1 MGWAIEGA
9 IGSTFK
15 IDASYLSPHV
25 NIASRLEAATKQYGV
40 PLLISDHLHRFFSP
54 RFQAISRKIDC
65 VTLKGSQ
72 EPLSLYT
79 FDLCVDDLPPSKIK
93 ENITRDQQIEIGYI
107 KKNAFL
113 DGIDIEEIHVED
125 VLDHDKAMKM
135 LLKNFN
141 ISFHEMFK
149 EAMECY
155 LSGDWIKSIDKF
167 EKAIAIKGDDD
178 GPSKAILN
186 FVMKTGGVKPED
198 WKGFREL
205 TEK

>member
-1 MGWAIEGA
+1 
-9 IGSTFK
+9 
-15 IDASYLSPHV
+15 
-25 NIASRLEAATKQYGV
+25 
-40 PLLISDHLHRFFSP
+40 
-54 RFQAISRKIDC
+54 
-65 VTLKGSQ
+65 
-72 EPLSLYT
+72 
-79 FDLCVDDLPPSKIK
+79 
-93 ENITRDQQIEIGYI
+93 
-107 KKNAFL
+107 
-113 DGIDIEEIHVED
+113 
-125 VLDHDKAMKM
+125 
-135 LLKNFN
+135 
-141 ISFHEMFK
+141 MFK